1 MKGIVRHFLLATM
14 AVFLITTGISFA
26 LVGDVDE
33 SDLYMQSDQG
43 LSGTASEN
51 SVGRS
56 ASIEGTGPVGAYIPY
71 QGSSSTQAPYQK
83 GYAEG
88 FAELSESSSVPV
100 TSSQGSL
107 YQAPWIS
114 GPVEDQMTAESLG
127 LSIPKAESFSPDESL
142 NFVSHPIPTMTAGEA
157 YGQDGSAM
165 LGFEAGSGIS
175 KATSSKVGS
184 TGWYYPGLVTSSNRF
199 YVQTA
204 SGLATVAGC
213 SYRGYL
219 PLWAEIKSKGYFF
232 VYEWYPKTSTPLVR
246 LWGWSVPGCK
256 KGWFTGDVPGWHV
269 ISYYCGAWSNYIYIY
284 VYPSMYSSI
293 PSSSS
298 SGYLAGEGSAIQPT
312 IPSAM
317 QSTIPSAISATMP
330 SALPSAG
337 QSSVQPSMQPSLPA
351 GAPTPPDIYS
361 ENIALPNYSLYRPAT
376 GQTGS
381 MSYYDGSA
389 PKSTIPAAA
398 AMYPVPGSYPQ
409 GLDGKTLATPTAGGS
424 TSAQT
429 TTSFTTST
437 LITEGVYG
445 NCPYVDDSGRCQDD
459 MISKVP
465 VGPSNYASH
474 SSKAVFPKPS
484 KCRCNEYYVL
494 DCNDDIDTVAGVY
507 CGDWLPLWSKISRHG
522 EYWSYEWKICHT
534 GGKGC
539 NPEVKNFGYK
549 TSGWYQTWFK
559 GSEPGWHILSYYCN
573 DWSNYIY
580 VYVWPAN

>member
-1 MKGIVRHFLLATM
+1 MKGIIRHFLLAM
-14 AVFLITTGISFA
+14 AVFLITTSISLA

-51 SVGRS
+51 SGGRS

-71 QGSSSTQAPYQK
+71 QGSSSTQSPYQK

-88 FAELSESSSVPV
+88 FAEPSESSSVSA
-100 TSSQGSL
+100 TSSSQGSL
-107 YQAPWIS
+107 YQAPWIG
-114 GPVEDQMTAESLG
+114 GPVEDRMTAESLG
-127 LSIPKAESFSPDESL
+127 FSIPKAESFSPDESL
-142 NFVSHPIPTMTAGEA
+142 NFVSHPIPTMTAGDA

-165 LGFEAGSGIS
+165 LGFMAGSGIS
-175 KATSSKVGS
+175 KATSSNVGS

-246 LWGWSVPGCK
+246 SWGWSVPGCK

-269 ISYYCGAWSNYIYIY
+269 ISYCCGAWSNYIYIY

-312 IPSAM
+312 
-317 QSTIPSAISATMP
+317 MP

-337 QSSVQPSMQPSLPA
+337 QSSIQASMQPSLPA

-376 GQTGS
+376 GQT
-381 MSYYDGSA
+381 
-389 PKSTIPAAA
+389 
-398 AMYPVPGSYPQ
+398 
-409 GLDGKTLATPTAGGS
+409 GKTLATPTAGGS

-445 NCPYVDDSGRCQDD
+445 NCPYVDDSGRCQEN
-459 MISKVP
+459 MISKGP
-465 VGPSNYASH
+465 DGPSNYASH

-494 DCNDDIDTVAGVY
+494 NCNDDIDTVAGVY
-507 CGDWLPLWSKISRHG
+507 CGDWLPLWSKTSRSG

-534 GGKGC
+534 GGNGC

-549 TSGWYQTWFK
+549 TSGWYQTWFR

-580 VYVWPAN
+580 VYVWPAD

>member
-43 LSGTASEN
+43 LSGIASEN
-51 SVGRS
+51 SVGLS
-56 ASIEGTGPVGAYIPY
+56 ASIEGTGPVGANA
-71 QGSSSTQAPYQK
+71 G
-83 GYAEG
+83 G
-88 FAELSESSSVPV
+88 FTEPSESSSVSV

-142 NFVSHPIPTMTAGEA
+142 NFVSHPIPTMTAGDA

-165 LGFEAGSGIS
+165 QGYEAGSGIS
-175 KATSSKVGS
+175 KATSSSPGSTSSNVGS

-246 LWGWSVPGCK
+246 SWGWSVPGCK

-298 SGYLAGEGSAIQPT
+298 SGYLAGEGSAIQP
-312 IPSAM
+312 
-317 QSTIPSAISATMP
+317 
-330 SALPSAG
+330 
-337 QSSVQPSMQPSLPA
+337 SLPA

-361 ENIALPNYSLYRPAT
+361 EN
-376 GQTGS
+376 
-381 MSYYDGSA
+381 
-389 PKSTIPAAA
+389 
-398 AMYPVPGSYPQ
+398 
-409 GLDGKTLATPTAGGS
+409 
-424 TSAQT
+424 
-429 TTSFTTST
+429 
-437 LITEGVYG
+437 
-445 NCPYVDDSGRCQDD
+445 
-459 MISKVP
+459 
-465 VGPSNYASH
+465 
-474 SSKAVFPKPS
+474 
-484 KCRCNEYYVL
+484 
-494 DCNDDIDTVAGVY
+494 
-507 CGDWLPLWSKISRHG
+507 
-522 EYWSYEWKICHT
+522 
-534 GGKGC
+534 
-539 NPEVKNFGYK
+539 
-549 TSGWYQTWFK
+549 
-559 GSEPGWHILSYYCN
+559 
-573 DWSNYIY
+573 
-580 VYVWPAN
+580 

>member
-1 MKGIVRHFLLATM
+1 MKGMVRHFLLAM
-14 AVFLITTGISFA
+14 AVFLITTSISLA

-43 LSGTASEN
+43 LSGIASEN
-51 SVGRS
+51 SVGLS
-56 ASIEGTGPVGAYIPY
+56 ASIEGTGPVGANA
-71 QGSSSTQAPYQK
+71 G
-83 GYAEG
+83 G
-88 FAELSESSSVPV
+88 FTEPSESSSVSV

-142 NFVSHPIPTMTAGEA
+142 NFVSHPIPTMTVGGS

-165 LGFEAGSGIS
+165 QGYEAGSGIS
-175 KATSSKVGS
+175 KATSSSPGSTSSNVGS

-298 SGYLAGEGSAIQPT
+298 SGYLAGEGSAI
-312 IPSAM
+312 
-317 QSTIPSAISATMP
+317 
-330 SALPSAG
+330 
-337 QSSVQPSMQPSLPA
+337 QPSLPA

-580 VYVWPAN
+580 VYVWPVN

>member
-1 MKGIVRHFLLATM
+1 
-14 AVFLITTGISFA
+14 
-26 LVGDVDE
+26 
-33 SDLYMQSDQG
+33 
-43 LSGTASEN
+43 
-51 SVGRS
+51 
-56 ASIEGTGPVGAYIPY
+56 
-71 QGSSSTQAPYQK
+71 
-83 GYAEG
+83 
-88 FAELSESSSVPV
+88 ELSESSSVPV

-157 YGQDGSAM
+157 YGQGGSAM

-298 SGYLAGEGSAIQPT
+298 SGY
-312 IPSAM
+312 
-317 QSTIPSAISATMP
+317 
-330 SALPSAG
+330 
-337 QSSVQPSMQPSLPA
+337 
-351 GAPTPPDIYS
+351 
-361 ENIALPNYSLYRPAT
+361 
-376 GQTGS
+376 
-381 MSYYDGSA
+381 
-389 PKSTIPAAA
+389 
-398 AMYPVPGSYPQ
+398 
-409 GLDGKTLATPTAGGS
+409 
-424 TSAQT
+424 
-429 TTSFTTST
+429 
-437 LITEGVYG
+437 
-445 NCPYVDDSGRCQDD
+445 
-459 MISKVP
+459 
-465 VGPSNYASH
+465 
-474 SSKAVFPKPS
+474 
-484 KCRCNEYYVL
+484 
-494 DCNDDIDTVAGVY
+494 
-507 CGDWLPLWSKISRHG
+507 
-522 EYWSYEWKICHT
+522 
-534 GGKGC
+534 
-539 NPEVKNFGYK
+539 
-549 TSGWYQTWFK
+549 
-559 GSEPGWHILSYYCN
+559 
-573 DWSNYIY
+573 
-580 VYVWPAN
+580 